1 MSMHGK
7 TRTRSVGWL
16 TLACA
21 LAVLPQLNAC
31 SSRGAYATGQNM
43 QRQQCFKIE
52 DVQQRQRCLRDAD
65 RSYED
70 YERESKELKPGS

>member
-1 MSMHGK
+1 MTAK
-7 TRTRSVGWL
+7 ANTRIRMARWL
-16 TLACA
+16 AMASA
-21 LAVLPQLNAC
+21 LAALGQLSAC

-52 DVQQRQRCLRDAD
+52 DMPQRQRCLRDAD

-70 YERESKELKPGS
+70 YERESGTLKPGS